1 MVNKKSTIMATTQKN
16 FQLSVDFFDRPDIC
30 AVTVEHGIKG
40 QAATIMLLCAIY
52 KNGYFIE
59 WKPENYL
66 VILKEL
72 PGIKIKKMEKIV
84 KTLVE
89 WGFFDK
95 TAFDVHQVLT
105 SREIQLQYLESQEN
119 NLTDVDALPY
129 WLTNDNEN
137 DNDGCG
143 NNGNDNDG
151 CGDNGNNTNK
161 KRNGKKQ
168 NVKSQVRIG
177 DATVDFPANPRE
189 CIPLLKEDQHQMNDI
204 WARYYISKPEKREES
219 ILLFVHNCEKESM
232 DIFDCYEDVL
242 ECFDYWL
249 KTGHIK
255 TMFVPKTMT

>member
-1 MVNKKSTIMATTQKN
+1 M
-16 FQLSVDFFDRPDIC
+16 
-30 AVTVEHGIKG
+30 
-40 QAATIMLLCAIY
+40 
-52 KNGYFIE
+52 
-59 WKPENYL
+59 
-66 VILKEL
+66 
-72 PGIKIKKMEKIV
+72 
-84 KTLVE
+84 
-89 WGFFDK
+89 
-95 TAFDVHQVLT
+95 HQVLT

-129 WLTNDNEN
+129 WLTD
-137 DNDGCG
+137 D
-143 NNGNDNDG
+143 NGNDNDG

-168 NVKSQVRIG
+168 NVKSQVRMG

-232 DIFDCYEDVL
+232 GIFDCYEDVL

-255 TMFVPKTMT
+255 TMFAPKTMT

>member
-1 MVNKKSTIMATTQKN
+1 MAPSQKK
-16 FQLSVDFFDRPDIC
+16 FQLSVDFFDRPEIC

-95 TAFDVHQVLT
+95 TAFEVHQVLT
-105 SREIQLQYLESQEN
+105 SREIQQQYLESQEN
-119 NLTDVDALPY
+119 NLNDVNSLPY
-129 WLTNDNEN
+129 WLTDNNGN

-151 CGDNGNNTNK
+151 CGNNGNNSNK
-161 KRNGKKQ
+161 KRNDKTQ
-168 NVKSQVRIG
+168 NVKSQEHIG
-177 DATVDFPANPRE
+177 NATMGFPANPRE
-189 CIPLLKEDQHQMNDI
+189 CIPLLKEDQHRMNDI
-204 WARYYISKPEKREES
+204 CARYHIIKPEKREEL

-232 DIFDCYEDVL
+232 SIFDCYEDVL

-255 TMFVPKTMT
+255 TMFAPRKMA